1 MYLAKHRQ
9 YQEETRPRVGIKRR
23 RLVERRVK
31 RRRLYALLIALSIF
45 FASIYVLGIDRFLSN
60 GPQKDTTVVMA
71 EAKSQI
77 EIPTIVPLGKVEGS
91 DLILS
96 VPSSI
101 QNVSGIGYHQSF
113 NKSSIPLTPSINQ
126 LEGEPSKGEVRE
138 NTRLGRPL
146 AFTMS
151 KRGRGTPLTS
161 SVDITMVEGSDV
173 LSPVDGI
180 VVDVVPYK
188 LYGIQDDFRIEIMA
202 DDYGWFKIVIA
213 HVKDIAVVKGQ
224 RVNTGVTKLARVRS
238 LDMNSQINEYVDGS
252 KEHIH
257 LQVNPL

>member
-9 YQEETRPRVGIKRR
+9 YQEEKRPRVGVKRR
-23 RLVERRVK
+23 RFVERRFK
-31 RRRLYALLIALSIF
+31 RRRLYALLIAMSIV
-45 FASIYVLGIDRFLSN
+45 FAFIYALNIDWFLSN
-60 GPQKDTTVVMA
+60 RPQKDASVVMA
-71 EAKSQI
+71 DAKSQM
-77 EIPTIVPLGKVEGS
+77 ETPTIVPLGKVGGS
-91 DLILS
+91 NLILS
-96 VPSSI
+96 VPSSV

-113 NKSSIPLTPSINQ
+113 NKSSLPIKPSINQ
-126 LEGEPSKGEVRE
+126 LDGEPSKGEVRE

-151 KRGRGTPLTS
+151 KRGRGTAQTS
-161 SVDITMVEGSDV
+161 SVDITMLEESDV
-173 LSPVDGI
+173 LSPVDGV

-188 LYGIQDDFRIEIMA
+188 LYGIHDDFRIEIMA

-252 KEHIH
+252 KEHVH